1 MHAKI
6 GKGGRE
12 RGERERAGRGQ
23 KAGRDG
29 TGRDG
34 STRDERKVSR
44 GLEKEGVGR
53 ARKEKERPECEE
65 K

>member
-1 MHAKI
+1 MEDKVVHAKI

-29 TGRDG
+29 TGRHV
-34 STRDERKVSR
+34 T
-44 GLEKEGVGR
+44 
-53 ARKEKERPECEE
+53 KERCLEG
-65 K
+65 